1 MKLAEQKKKYEKKAK
16 ERMDTFIAKT
26 DVTELVAQL
35 NEQLDHHKEELDKR
49 AVITALEALQDETQ
63 QNLAKSIKDF
73 SKQQDCKRDFD
84 DLQRQIKELEPKIET
99 IFSNIADTQSKVMVA
114 QTALL
119 TKVEK
124 VEMD

>member
-49 AVITALEALQDETQ
+49 AVITALEHASVWMWFEE
-63 QNLAKSIKDF
+63 
-73 SKQQDCKRDFD
+73 D
-84 DLQRQIKELEPKIET
+84 DHSGVKHSVQYPYEESHGLEYRGEGRWVV
-99 IFSNIADTQSKVMVA
+99 IARWMEATRAYEYEYPYRNRSA
-114 QTALL
+114 
-119 TKVEK
+119 
-124 VEMD
+124 